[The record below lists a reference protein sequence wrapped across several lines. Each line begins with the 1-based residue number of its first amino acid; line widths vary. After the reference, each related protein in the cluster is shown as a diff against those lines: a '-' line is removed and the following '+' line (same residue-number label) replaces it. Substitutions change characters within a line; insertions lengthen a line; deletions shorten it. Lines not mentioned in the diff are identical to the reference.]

1 MKISTRLCTN
11 SAIYYKMADIIGTG
25 MEKPS
30 SSSCLYLI
38 HSLMDTLSEREKRV
52 AEHILED
59 PASAV
64 HPSIEELSESAGV
77 SVSTLVRF
85 VKKLGFKGYQQF
97 RIALASEALA
107 PEAKIYETFVDP
119 GEDPVGIAFNSARKA
134 LEITAS
140 MIDRSALTELAA
152 RIIRSNCIYLFGVG
166 GSAIVAQDA
175 MHKLIRTGIR
185 CIGTEDCH
193 MQLMIASQMSEGST
207 AIVISHTGVNKDTL
221 RIAETAKNAGAF
233 LCVITTYPRSA
244 LARMANMRFISA
256 SSGSPS
262 VSEAFSA
269 RIAQLALIDSL
280 YIAIMEQLGEQ
291 GIDNVE
297 KMRAAIA
304 KRRM

>member
-1 MKISTRLCTN
+1 
-11 SAIYYKMADIIGTG
+11 
-25 MEKPS
+25 
-30 SSSCLYLI
+30 
-38 HSLMDTLSEREKRV
+38 MDTLSERERRI
-52 AEHILED
+52 AEHILKD

-107 PEAKIYETFVDP
+107 PEAKIYETFVDR
-119 GEDPVGIAFNSARKA
+119 GEDPVFVAFNSAQKA

-140 MIDRSALTELAA
+140 MIDRGALAELAG
-152 RIIRSNCIYLFGVG
+152 RIIQSNCIYLFGLG
-166 GSAIVAQDA
+166 GSAIVAKDA

-185 CIGTEDCH
+185 CIGTEDYH
-193 MQLMIASQMSEGST
+193 MQLMIASQMKKGDT

-221 RIAETAKNAGAF
+221 RIAEIAKNAGAF

-244 LARMANMRFISA
+244 LARIGDMSFVSA
-256 SSGSPS
+256 SSGSPV

-280 YIAIMEQLGEQ
+280 YITIMEQLGER
-291 GIDNVE
+291 GIESIE

>member
-1 MKISTRLCTN
+1 M
-11 SAIYYKMADIIGTG
+11 
-25 MEKPS
+25 
-30 SSSCLYLI
+30 
-38 HSLMDTLSEREKRV
+38 
-52 AEHILED
+52 
-59 PASAV
+59 
-64 HPSIEELSESAGV
+64 
-77 SVSTLVRF
+77 
-85 VKKLGFKGYQQF
+85 
-97 RIALASEALA
+97 ASEALA

-140 MIDRSALTELAA
+140 MIDRSALTELEA
-152 RIIRSNCIYLFGVG
+152 RIIRSNCIYIFGVG

-185 CIGTEDCH
+185 CIGTEDYH

-244 LARMANMRFISA
+244 LARMADMRFISA
-256 SSGSPS
+256 SSGSPA

>member
-1 MKISTRLCTN
+1 
-11 SAIYYKMADIIGTG
+11 
-25 MEKPS
+25 
-30 SSSCLYLI
+30 
-38 HSLMDTLSEREKRV
+38 MDTLSDREKRI
-52 AEHILED
+52 AEYILGD
-59 PASAV
+59 PAGAV

-107 PEAKIYETFVDP
+107 PEARIYETSIAR
-119 GEDPVGIAFNSARKA
+119 GEDPVHIAFNSAQRA

-140 MIDRSALTELAA
+140 MIDRSALTELAG
-152 RIIRSNCIYLFGVG
+152 RIIESGCVYLFGLG
-166 GSAIVAQDA
+166 GSAIVAKDA

-185 CIGTEDCH
+185 CIGTEDYH
-193 MQLMIASQMSEGST
+193 MQLMIASQVRAGDT
-207 AIVISHTGVNKDTL
+207 ALVISHTGVNKDTL
-221 RIAETAKNAGAF
+221 MVAETAKNAGAF
-233 LCVITTYPRSA
+233 LCVITTYPRSP
-244 LARMANMRFISA
+244 LARMADMRFISA
-256 SSGSPS
+256 SSGSPA

-280 YIAIMEQLGEQ
+280 YIAIMERLGEQ
-291 GIDNVE
+291 GIDSVE

>member
-1 MKISTRLCTN
+1 M
-11 SAIYYKMADIIGTG
+11 D
-25 MEKPS
+25 KPS

-38 HSLMDTLSEREKRV
+38 HSLLDSLSEREKRI
-52 AEHILED
+52 ARHILDD

-64 HPSIEELSESAGV
+64 HPSIEELAESIGV

-107 PEAKIYETFVDP
+107 PEAKIYETLIDH
-119 GEDPVGIAFNSARKA
+119 GEDPVYIAFNSAQKA
-134 LEITAS
+134 LEVTAS
-140 MIDRSALTELAA
+140 MIDRSWLTELAE
-152 RIIRSNCIYLFGVG
+152 RITRSGCVYLFGTG
-166 GSAIVAQDA
+166 GSAIVAKDA

-185 CIGTEDCH
+185 CIGTEDYH
-193 MQLMIASQMSEGST
+193 MQLMIASQMRKGDI
-207 AIVISHTGVNKDTL
+207 ALVISHTGVNKDTL
-221 RIAETAKNAGAF
+221 KIAEAVKSSEAF
-233 LCVITTYPRSA
+233 LCVITTYPRSP
-244 LARMANMRFISA
+244 LARMADMRFISA
-256 SSGSPS
+256 SSGAPA